1 MHRLFGLLH
10 HTYFKSLWLWSG
22 IDANYS
28 KKTRRIRLWHLL
40 LTSCVI
46 KSDLKKFQHIS
57 PNIVDLTGSISGEE
71 RGKSVAT
78 CQYTYLYAVNE
89 CSQRER
95 QLEYFY
101 PSPIKASIFKRGIDV
116 INWERTKNNY
126 YLSLFSTF
134 CSISVSNNIIS
145 VLFEVFRCLEV

>member
-1 MHRLFGLLH
+1 MLSCIDSLV
-10 HTYFKSLWLWSG
+10 YFITHISNHFDSDQVLMQ
-22 IDANYS
+22 IIP
-28 KKTRRIRLWHLL
+28 KTRRIRLWHLL

-116 INWERTKNNY
+116 NNWERTKNHY

-134 CSISVSNNIIS
+134 CSISASNNVIS
-145 VLFEVFRCLEV
+145 VLF